1 MIDEKDLARRPIV
14 QESVQHNARV
24 RPTPSPPRPPPTHMP
39 CNLNQARHVPRSLTL
54 LLQTVSNI
62 RALTAS
68 LFGVAAGTLGLE
80 SFPGFIFYFLGTA
93 IVSMLIYALKAESK
107 PESYFYRPL
116 GDLWAGDLFGGLMSF
131 VLTWTL
137 FYGLCKA

>member
-1 MIDEKDLARRPIV
+1 MLDERELAIHPIV
-14 QESVQHNARV
+14 QESVQHNAR
-24 RPTPSPPRPPPTHMP
+24 
-39 CNLNQARHVPRSLTL
+39 
-54 LLQTVSNI
+54 TVSNI

-80 SFPGFIFYFLGTA
+80 SFPGFIFYFIGTA
-93 IVSMLIYALKAESK
+93 IVSGLIYALKADSDPK
-107 PESYFYRPL
+107 AYFFRPL
-116 GDLWAGDLFGGLMSF
+116 ADLWAGDMFGGLMSF

>member
-1 MIDEKDLARRPIV
+1 MIDEWELTTHPVV
-14 QESVQHNARV
+14 QDSVQHNAR
-24 RPTPSPPRPPPTHMP
+24 
-39 CNLNQARHVPRSLTL
+39 
-54 LLQTVSNI
+54 TVSNI

-80 SFPGFIFYFLGTA
+80 SWPGFIFYFFGSA
-93 IVSMLIYALKAESK
+93 IVSVLIFTLKADSDAK
-107 PESYFYRPL
+107 SYFFRPF
-116 GDLWAGDLFGGLMSF
+116 GDLWAGDMFGGLMSF

>member
-1 MIDEKDLARRPIV
+1 M
-14 QESVQHNARV
+14 
-24 RPTPSPPRPPPTHMP
+24 SP
-39 CNLNQARHVPRSLTL
+39 
-54 LLQTVSNI
+54 QTVSNI

-80 SFPGFIFYFLGTA
+80 SWPGFIFYFMGTA
-93 IVSMLIYALKAESK
+93 VVSMLIFGLKAESDPK
-107 PESYFYRPL
+107 AYFFRPFS
-116 GDLWAGDLFGGLMSF
+116 DLWVGDLFGGLMSF

>member
-1 MIDEKDLARRPIV
+1 MLDEKELAARPIV

-24 RPTPSPPRPPPTHMP
+24 RNLPPAMTSPPSLTCPPTAPSGMVLICMSP
-39 CNLNQARHVPRSLTL
+39 
-54 LLQTVSNI
+54 QTVSNI

-80 SFPGFIFYFLGTA
+80 SWPGFIFYFLGTA
-93 IVSMLIYALKAESK
+93 IVSVLIFSLKAENNPK
-107 PESYFYRPL
+107 AFFYQPF
-116 GDLWAGDLFGGLMSF
+116 GDLWIGDMFGGLMSF
-131 VLTWTL
+131 ILTWTL